1 MKKIITLLSLFV
13 FSLVSGQ
20 KNIEGVLKK
29 MNSESVPYIQVSE
42 LVAKTNV
49 VLLDAREKEE
59 YDVSHL
65 KNAQFV
71 GYKKYDE
78 KIISD
83 LVKTKD
89 QLIVV
94 YCSIGVRSENIGEKL
109 QKMGYTNVYNLYGGI
124 FEWKNQN
131 NMVVDSTN
139 QSTEKVHCFSKFW
152 SKYLTKGE
160 KVY

>member
-1 MKKIITLLSLFV
+1 MKKIVSLISLFV
-13 FSLVSGQ
+13 FSLASGQ
-20 KNIEGVLKK
+20 KNIDSVLKK
-29 MNSESVPYIQVSE
+29 MNSESVPYIKVSE
-42 LVAKTNV
+42 LITKKNV

-59 YDVSHL
+59 FDVSHL

-71 GYKKYDE
+71 GYKNYDE

-124 FEWKNQN
+124 FEWKNQDN
-131 NMVVDSTN
+131 IVVDATN
-139 QSTEKVHCFSKFW
+139 QNTEKVHCFSKFW